1 MLRSLFVGI
10 VGAVTLLS
18 GLFFFRSEAQF
29 WLERRHLIAQN
40 KIQPPTGTPW
50 LSAQRWDQ
58 YSAVA
63 LYHQPSVAAI
73 GYEHALRQDA
83 ANLTFWNALSYAYFY
98 SGDNDSADVAVG
110 NSLRAPLPRMDIAMA
125 QALLAADFW
134 SNAAQHTQHLW
145 ADNLSFLMS
154 QVPRELAKRAVAANR
169 DTRLCQIISDNAPLS
184 SFCAKTI
191 HNRQVCAGITPGQKN
206 AHTVCQEWGYPT
218 KGTPP

>member
-10 VGAVTLLS
+10 VGVVTLLT

-40 KIQPPTGTPW
+40 KILPPTGTPW

-58 YSAVA
+58 YAAVA
-63 LYHQPSVAAI
+63 LYHQPSAAVT

-83 ANLTFWNALSYAYFY
+83 ANLTLWNALSYAYFY
-98 SGDNDSADVAVG
+98 SGDHDSANVAVD
-110 NSLRAPLPRMDIAMA
+110 NSLRVVPPRMDIAMA

-145 ADNLSFLMS
+145 ANNLSFLMS
-154 QVPRELAKRAVAANR
+154 QVPRELAKRAVATNR
-169 DTRLCQIISDNAPLS
+169 DSRLCQIIPDNAPLS
-184 SFCAKTI
+184 SFCAKTL
-191 HNRQVCAGITPGQKN
+191 HNRELCADIAPGQKR
-206 AHTVCQEWGYPT
+206 AYRVCQEWGYPT